1 MYSIDPSHLIT
12 DTDIQGNYNICK
24 LPKFFRFFSPASL
37 FECEHLDDSY
47 CMKMSYRLNFLL
59 LEVLSLSWLET

>member
-24 LPKFFRFFSPASL
+24 LPKFFRFFHLLLCLNAK
-37 FECEHLDDSY
+37 HLDDSY
-47 CMKMSYRLNFLL
+47 CIKMSYRLNFVL